1 MRLRWLGIVAVVAL
15 MLSGCAVRFVYNQL
29 DWLVPWYL
37 DDYMQLEGPQ
47 KTLFKQRLDTYLA
60 WHRKEQLPLYA
71 DFLDQVAG
79 RAEKGMSHDDI
90 AHIQARTEQLAQV
103 MIDRLKPDMMELF
116 AMANDEQVASLF
128 RKFEEDN
135 AKYLKENVKVSPGK
149 QRRQRQQEVINY
161 TERWTGSLDEKQ
173 RKLIADWSKRFE
185 LMQQEVFDTRLLWQ
199 QEFKRILAL
208 RADRPAYEQA
218 FTQLLDNPGF
228 GQSDELKRKLAVN
241 QALLVDLYLELEQ
254 SLSKDQRASMVKKLK
269 DYAKDFRELSKQPQ

>member
-128 RKFEEDN
+128 HKFEEDN

>member
-128 RKFEEDN
+128 HKFEEDN
-135 AKYLKENVKVSPGK
+135 AKYLKENVKVSPRK

-173 RKLIADWSKRFE
+173 RKLIADWSRRFE